1 MGIALL
7 TRCALSRGQIAPFR
21 PGTLS
26 GSSCAMSCWGD
37 WATRKWKK
45 RLSCAEKWRPGGPAR
60 THPRLRG
67 APHAGAAGDAG
78 AGNDE
83 TSKALAWV
91 CGLKNASSAMVSRV
105 RVGLPEWCLEGVVQR
120 YKAAGAERESAST
133 VVEIVRGK
141 PPPARRQYGS
151 SLVKTR
157 NRDAAAFGE
166 FSRRVG
172 VDPAKAWPH
181 GHFRRFL
188 ADAPGVKP
196 SSGERMVA
204 LRRYFRRAVQSYAA
218 QGSSDS
224 ALLVAVP
231 RGNGQRALVANTH
244 LRRLRGRQGRPK
256 KAAIVGELLWEWFAA
271 IRLSIVGRLPTT
283 VVVSKAQQLCEDY
296 IVESL
301 RQGVDPR
308 APVVDGQWVRRW
320 RVERGVSF
328 RKPNRKWKVPKYV
341 LLERC
346 QIFWSNVFRVRAF
359 IVAKFGYEPALWNF
373 DQSPYHMNEAGSK
386 ETGTLAL
393 RGQPVVVLKE
403 GHAATRARWSMTTMC
418 VSDFEEAHT
427 RGGGGA
433 SGRSAGRRRVAAGRR
448 RPG

>member
-1 MGIALL
+1 MPRNGGQEVRRAR
-7 TRCALSRGQIAPFR
+7 TRGC
-21 PGTLS
+21 
-26 GSSCAMSCWGD
+26 
-37 WATRKWKK
+37 
-45 RLSCAEKWRPGGPAR
+45 GGP
-60 THPRLRG
+60 P
-67 APHAGAAGDAG
+67 PAGAAGDAG

-120 YKAAGAERESAST
+120 YKAAAAERESAST
-133 VVEIVRGK
+133 VVEIMRGK
-141 PPPARRQYGS
+141 PPPVRRQYGS

-181 GHFRRFL
+181 GHFQRFL

-224 ALLVAVP
+224 ALVLAVP

-271 IRLSIVGRLPTT
+271 IRLFHSGPPANHGCGEQSAA
-283 VVVSKAQQLCEDY
+283 VVRGLHCGKLA
-296 IVESL
+296 
-301 RQGVDPR
+301 PR
-308 APVVDGQWVRRW
+308 R
-320 RVERGVSF
+320 
-328 RKPNRKWKVPKYV
+328 
-341 LLERC
+341 
-346 QIFWSNVFRVRAF
+346 
-359 IVAKFGYEPALWNF
+359 
-373 DQSPYHMNEAGSK
+373 
-386 ETGTLAL
+386 
-393 RGQPVVVLKE
+393 
-403 GHAATRARWSMTTMC
+403 
-418 VSDFEEAHT
+418 
-427 RGGGGA
+427 
-433 SGRSAGRRRVAAGRR
+433 
-448 RPG
+448 